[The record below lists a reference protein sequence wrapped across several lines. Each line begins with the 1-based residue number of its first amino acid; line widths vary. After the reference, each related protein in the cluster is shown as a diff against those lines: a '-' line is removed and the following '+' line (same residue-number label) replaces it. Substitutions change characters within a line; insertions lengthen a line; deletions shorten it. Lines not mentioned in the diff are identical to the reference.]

1 MYHQYERQS
10 EYSTILKVILDAK
23 KINMQT
29 IRKKKLFYGGH
40 ISMVES
46 SNYHT
51 TLNTGQNE
59 TP

>member
-29 IRKKKLFYGGH
+29 IRKKKFFYGGH
-40 ISMVES
+40 ISMVDVVLFCNLLTIS
-46 SNYHT
+46 
-51 TLNTGQNE
+51 
-59 TP
+59 PP

>member
-29 IRKKKLFYGGH
+29 IRKKKLFYGGQ
-40 ISMVES
+40 ISMVDVVLFCNLLTIS
-46 SNYHT
+46 
-51 TLNTGQNE
+51 
-59 TP
+59 PP

>member
-23 KINMQT
+23 KINMQI

-40 ISMVES
+40 ISMVDVVLFCNLLTIS
-46 SNYHT
+46 
-51 TLNTGQNE
+51 
-59 TP
+59 PP

>member
-40 ISMVES
+40 ISMMVDVVLFCNLLTIS
-46 SNYHT
+46 
-51 TLNTGQNE
+51 
-59 TP
+59 PP

>member
-40 ISMVES
+40 IFMVDVVLFCNLLTIS
-46 SNYHT
+46 
-51 TLNTGQNE
+51 
-59 TP
+59 PP